1 MDEKRQGQTKQEL
14 KANFDVFDLHL
25 SKCAFKLYNGAIY
38 DTSTLNDDGGYMR
51 VIRCA
56 YRQFRPY
63 EEGLF
68 WLTLPWF
75 ILKSGWLGAKYGPY
89 QPFPDP
95 TVIYPTGKCSFCGIE
110 YGYPDKSRFFLR
122 SFEESNSKT

>member
-1 MDEKRQGQTKQEL
+1 MDEKHQGQTKQEL

-25 SKCAFKLYNGAIY
+25 LSCAFKLHNGAIH
-38 DTSTLNDDGGYMR
+38 DTSSSNDNGEYMR

-56 YRQFRPY
+56 YRKFRPY

-75 ILKSGWLGAKYGPY
+75 IIKSGLFGAKYGPNH
-89 QPFPDP
+89 PFPDP
-95 TVIYPTGKCSFCGIE
+95 SIIYPTGKCSFCGIE
-110 YGYPDKSRFFLR
+110 YGFPDKRIFFIRPL
-122 SFEESNSKT
+122 EESNSH